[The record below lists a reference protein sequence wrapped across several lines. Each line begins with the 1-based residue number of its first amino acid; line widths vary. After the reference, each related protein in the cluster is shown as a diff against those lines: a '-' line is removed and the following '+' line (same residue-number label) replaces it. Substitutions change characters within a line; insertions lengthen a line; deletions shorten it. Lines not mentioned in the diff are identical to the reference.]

1 MRIRSLLLAAIVA
14 AAVLGTLAAGVVTTA
29 ASLENA
35 AAETQ
40 SRAQNVSHEVTGLLT
55 LTQEYARYMEPRAAE
70 QWHLRQAS
78 IAKALQPGDEAQ
90 QGNGAVAG
98 LRSLARDLPELFS
111 RLEEIPKT
119 SESFDMRRRE
129 ALLDQLLTST
139 QAMSDYADQWFQ
151 DVAVARQR
159 AQKRFQIVAFTTP
172 MVMLLMFMLLTWV
185 VRQRLLL
192 PVQRLAEAAALVG
205 EGHLGH
211 RISSDAPDEL
221 GELARRFDAMTAA
234 VSASR
239 DQAAHAA
246 KRLRAVTDN
255 LPTMIAY
262 VDRDERFRFA
272 NDQYRR
278 LPGIDPASL
287 IGKTVKEGL
296 GDEAYAVVGP
306 CLAATFAGE
315 RQQFERMSLVD
326 GKPSWLR
333 SEYLPDIDE
342 HGQVLGLYAM
352 TIDVTERR
360 EAGARLR
367 DSETR
372 LRQITDNLPV
382 LISYVD
388 SQQRLAFANATFKSW
403 LGVETEGMIGRPM
416 CEVVGTQTFEARR
429 DKMER
434 ALQGERVEFEGE
446 ITGQGVTRATQTAY
460 IPDRDADGTVQGLYA
475 LTSDVSSLKRVEQQL
490 KALARFD
497 TLTGLPNRLHYNEKL
512 PEALARSART
522 GNGVALMFL
531 DIDHFKAI
539 NDSLGH
545 ATGDAVLKEFA
556 KRLQKSV
563 RATDTVARLAG
574 DEFVAILEGLHD
586 VAVVTLMADKIIA
599 EMNMPFIVDEHIL
612 KVTTSVGISYHSA
625 HAGEVS
631 PDALLDRADKALY
644 EAKSAGRNVHRMA

>member
-14 AAVLGTLAAGVVTTA
+14 AALLGTLAAGVVTTA

-119 SESFDMRRRE
+119 NESFEMRRRE

-172 MVMLLMFMLLTWV
+172 MVMLLTWV

-296 GDEAYAVVGP
+296 GDEAYAVVGHY
-306 CLAATFAGE
+306 LAATFAGE

-360 EAGARLR
+360 EASARLR

-434 ALQGERVEFEGE
+434 ALRGERVEFEGE

-586 VAVVTLMADKIIA
+586 VVVVTLMADKIIA